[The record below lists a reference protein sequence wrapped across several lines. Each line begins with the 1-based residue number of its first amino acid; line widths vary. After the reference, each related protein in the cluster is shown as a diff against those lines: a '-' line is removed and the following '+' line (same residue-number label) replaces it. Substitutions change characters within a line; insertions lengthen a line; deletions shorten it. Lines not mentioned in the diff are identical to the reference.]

1 MTPLSTSST
10 NDTMTDTQNPMT
22 STPVTPMLL
31 RMAAPISLGMMSTFL
46 FQIVDT
52 YFVGRLGSP
61 ELAALAFS
69 STAYLVFV
77 SVFMGLSVGVSSVVA
92 KAAGSGDMGRAQ
104 GLAVVSLGTVLVLS
118 VGLSVLARAAIGPMF
133 AALGASDE
141 VLPLIGDYM
150 GILYLSFPF
159 LMLGIVGSGTV
170 RAIGITGKT
179 EIVFA
184 IAGVINLVF
193 DWLLIFGIGPF
204 PALDLAGAA
213 YASALSF
220 IFISLGVA
228 VIMRRSG
235 LLGLGRLG
243 VGFSGLGEV
252 MRFSVPTIS
261 MQVLVPATGMFVTF
275 LLAGHGAEA
284 VAAFGVASRI
294 EALALIG
301 IFAVSISITPFIA
314 QNFGAGHHDRIDE
327 AVVFAGKA
335 SIYLGILLF
344 GVLALLGPMIARI
357 FSDDPE
363 VIRFVGLYF
372 KIVALSYGFQGIV
385 NVTVAIFNGLQIPR
399 TALRIMLVRTFAIV
413 FPLLLVG
420 SFLGLWWLLGALA
433 LGNVLSA
440 IYAGLVMRR
449 SQRKWKRPIADA
461 SPLAD
466 ILGDIRRLFST
477 R

>member
-1 MTPLSTSST
+1 MTEI
-10 NDTMTDTQNPMT
+10 QNPMT
-22 STPVTPMLL
+22 STSVTPMLL
-31 RMAAPISLGMMSTFL
+31 RMAAPISLGMLSTFL

-52 YFVGRLGSP
+52 YFVGHLGSP

-77 SVFMGLSVGVSSVVA
+77 SIFMGLSVGVSSVVA
-92 KAAGSGDMGRAQ
+92 KAAGAGDMDRAR

-118 VGLSVLARAAIGPMF
+118 LGLSILARAAIGPMF
-133 AALGASDE
+133 TALGASDE

-170 RAIGITGKT
+170 RAIGIAGKS

-184 IAGVINLVF
+184 IAGAINLVF
-193 DWLLIFGIGPF
+193 DWLLIFGKGPF
-204 PALDLAGAA
+204 PELELAGAA
-213 YASALSF
+213 YATALSF
-220 IFISLGVA
+220 IFVFVGVA
-228 VIMRRSG
+228 VIMKRSG
-235 LLGLGRLG
+235 LLAFSQFSAGL
-243 VGFSGLGEV
+243 SGLGDIL
-252 MRFSVPTIS
+252 RFSVPTIS
-261 MQVLVPATGMFVTF
+261 MQILVPSTGMFVTF

-314 QNFGAGHHDRIDE
+314 QNFGARQHDRIDE

-344 GVLALLGPMIARI
+344 GILALLGPMIGRI
-357 FSDDPE
+357 FSDDTE
-363 VIRFVGLYF
+363 VVRFVGLYF

-385 NVTVAIFNGLQIPR
+385 NVTVAIFNGLQMPG
-399 TALRIMLVRTFAIV
+399 TALQIMLVRTFAIV
-413 FPLLLVG
+413 FPLLTIG

-433 LGNVLSA
+433 LGNVLAA
-440 IYAGLVMRR
+440 IYAGLMMRR
-449 SQRKWKRPIADA
+449 SQRKWNRPIADA

-466 ILGDIRRLFST
+466 ILQDIGRLFVMK
-477 R
+477 